1 MRVETETVK
10 ISKVYLSD
18 SEQEKIKNVAQ
29 MFDDIHLQAESNE
42 LTTLALEIIEKINE
56 FLYDYVS

>member
-10 ISKVYLSD
+10 ISRVYLSD
-18 SEQEKIKNVAQ
+18 SEQEKIKNVKQ

-42 LTTLALEIIEKINE
+42 LITLALEIVEKINE